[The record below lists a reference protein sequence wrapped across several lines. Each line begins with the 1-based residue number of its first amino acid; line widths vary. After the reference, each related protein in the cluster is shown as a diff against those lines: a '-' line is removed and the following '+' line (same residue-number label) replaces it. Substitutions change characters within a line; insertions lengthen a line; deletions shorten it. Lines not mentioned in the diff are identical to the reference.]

1 MREGGFSPLSLGEGP
16 KFTFGKGHLQPIHKL
31 RSAGLSRGPCF
42 AVRAHPLAPLLRN
55 GSSLRSSGNLTAS
68 PQVHLALTRPDAFI
82 SPGRQAVREAEGC
95 AGAFPLHCS
104 ALFNHGQATPFIV
117 YIAAFGRFV
126 RRSRI
131 PKRSCRH
138 IYSRCEVR
146 SCGAGMHRSAAE
158 GRFGEAEPAAM
169 TRPQVASRSEVAR
182 GLRASVCAGA
192 RTLGDKL
199 SENAFKEMPTLA
211 DKSSDFGFSS
221 GIQVYFWTQRSSLNC
236 LF

>member
-1 MREGGFSPLSLGEGP
+1 M
-16 KFTFGKGHLQPIHKL
+16 
-31 RSAGLSRGPCF
+31 
-42 AVRAHPLAPLLRN
+42 
-55 GSSLRSSGNLTAS
+55 
-68 PQVHLALTRPDAFI
+68 
-82 SPGRQAVREAEGC
+82 
-95 AGAFPLHCS
+95 
-104 ALFNHGQATPFIV
+104 
-117 YIAAFGRFV
+117 

-131 PKRSCRH
+131 PKHSCRH

-192 RTLGDKL
+192 RTLGVNML
-199 SENAFKEMPTLA
+199 SENAFREMPTLA

-221 GIQVYFWTQRSSLNC
+221 GIQVYFWTQRISLQVPIPADRSAQRPTHHPSAPEGQHPNDCVKNPQPRVHHPRPTRHNAIRLTHRPPHFLCLNLHRLIRSFIHGRLTTPSQTSCEKNVLAGTTTGSIRAKQSASTNGSSKTIWNA
-236 LF
+236 